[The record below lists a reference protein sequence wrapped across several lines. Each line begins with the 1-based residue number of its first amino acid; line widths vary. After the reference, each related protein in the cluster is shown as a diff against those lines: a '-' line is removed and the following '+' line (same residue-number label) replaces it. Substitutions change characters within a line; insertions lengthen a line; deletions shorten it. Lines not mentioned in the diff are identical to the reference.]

1 MRLMRLSSLAVGAA
15 ALALLTTTATVAAAQ
30 GGTLSGTVTATG
42 TSAPLQEARVIVV
55 GTSLV
60 GLTGPD
66 GKYTIRR
73 LPAGTA
79 EIRVIRVG
87 YQEQKKSVRILDGQ
101 TATLRPV
108 ELVKTSAGWRIA
120 ALGTPVKSSPSMPKV
135 AGPIS
140 CVCRCLPA

>member
-1 MRLMRLSSLAVGAA
+1 HPTGRRGPSPQRPRQFPPESPQYREARTMRLMRLSSLAVGAA

-87 YQEQKKSVRILDGQ
+87 YQEQK
-101 TATLRPV
+101 
-108 ELVKTSAGWRIA
+108 
-120 ALGTPVKSSPSMPKV
+120 
-135 AGPIS
+135 
-140 CVCRCLPA
+140 